1 MENITIGNRAAEK
14 EHGPRFWNKCAMEE
28 LWRLWPEEFAAT
40 VKRTL
45 NNKKDFQTITHL
57 GMFMEDLG
65 LGTNIVKEGSIAMR
79 YIHHLILNIQ
89 NCRWNL

>member
-1 MENITIGNRAAEK
+1 MEALAQ
-14 EHGPRFWNKCAMEE
+14 
-28 LWRLWPEEFAAT
+28 EFAAT

-65 LGTNIVKEGSIAMR
+65 LGTNIVKEGVFAMR

-89 NCRWNL
+89 NLSVESVVLGKRKT